1 MKKTVPALLGLML
14 LTVFAPP
21 IATAADEWKF
31 AVTPYLWGAGINGT
45 ATVGL
50 HEADV
55 EKSFSD
61 ILTWS
66 ASAYLGWRFNDLVS
80 AWAGYKHL
88 FVEREDD
95 RENSVDLAFSGP
107 VLGVAFTF

>member
-50 HEADV
+50 H
-55 EKSFSD
+55 
-61 ILTWS
+61 
-66 ASAYLGWRFNDLVS
+66 
-80 AWAGYKHL
+80 
-88 FVEREDD
+88 
-95 RENSVDLAFSGP
+95 
-107 VLGVAFTF
+107 

>member
-61 ILTWS
+61 ILDDLDFAAMVNLQARKGRFGVYTDVV
-66 ASAYLGWRFNDLVS
+66 YLGQ
-80 AWAGYKHL
+80 
-88 FVEREDD
+88 
-95 RENSVDLAFSGP
+95 SVDLAFSGP